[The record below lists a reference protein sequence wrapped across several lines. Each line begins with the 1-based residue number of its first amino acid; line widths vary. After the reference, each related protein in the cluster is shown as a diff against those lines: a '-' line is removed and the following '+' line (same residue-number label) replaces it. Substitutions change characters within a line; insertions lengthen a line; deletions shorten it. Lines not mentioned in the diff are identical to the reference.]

1 MRKVQE
7 WLNKGEGGE
16 WYEPYVTNRDLVIIG
31 IITSIAC
38 SIIII
43 GCCLA

>member
-7 WLNKGEGGE
+7 WLNKGKGGE

-31 IITSIAC
+31 IITSIVYG
-38 SIIII
+38 IMII
-43 GCCLA
+43 GCCLV